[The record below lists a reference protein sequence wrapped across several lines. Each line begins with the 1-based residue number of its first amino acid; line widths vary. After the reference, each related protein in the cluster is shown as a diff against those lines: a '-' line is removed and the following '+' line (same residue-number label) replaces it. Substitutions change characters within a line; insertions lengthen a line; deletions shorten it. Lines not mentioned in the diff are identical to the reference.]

1 MEQLMSLRGYVRQLK
16 PFTEKYIPPVD
27 KVQSFFVES
36 SLSKSELEK
45 PAGAGPN
52 SGRPRIEIFADKI
65 RNNDD
70 HILNDGET
78 IVIKQITMDG
88 EKYSPKDM
96 DKLLAAFPDASKIS
110 VSDPATAWSKIAKT
124 PEYGGRGG
132 GEKISESTQELMT
145 AAIVISNKTYD
156 AQDISVEDAKKII
169 EDAKSQWSNIKGATG
184 KEALLNQFTDNWYDL
199 ATAVSSA
206 NAISGIVGTASDV
219 FWTGQSWDK
228 EIAPFNPPVKGVK
241 DYNSSDIVVKGSDGI
256 YYGFSLKKKAS
267 SGAADPT
274 LINKPITGKKSLLKP
289 IIGDRDYNLIE
300 LAKNTFFDRM
310 LMLYYPKKYKS
321 RGDMTSLSDRDRGKA
336 IRAIPNTF
344 ANDMLAG
351 RKGKNVFWYATDKLL
366 KKHAEGFVKEFL
378 KLVFRIDLN
387 DMIDADVFKFYLLTG
402 IGRQKGDAI
411 GVEPAEVKDMPSTIE
426 ALTKI
431 FDEDNLKLGTTLD
444 KKGTTKKQPWEY
456 KKGDKKAPAKLFYTI
471 YNGSDALLNIE
482 LRYKGS
488 KTAEP
493 QFQATA
499 TPVFK
504 NLMGVKK

>member
-1 MEQLMSLRGYVRQLK
+1 MERLMSLNGYVRQLK
-16 PFTEKYIPPVD
+16 SRTENYIPPVD

-36 SLSKSELEK
+36 SLSKAELEK

-52 SGRPRIEIFADKI
+52 SGRLRIEIFVDKI
-65 RNNDD
+65 KKGEE
-70 HILNDGET
+70 HILNDGKT
-78 IVIKQITMDG
+78 IVIKQITMDD
-88 EKYSPKDM
+88 ETYSPKDM
-96 DKLLAAFPDASKIS
+96 SKLLVAFPDASKIS

-124 PEYGGRGG
+124 PEYGGKGG

-169 EDAKSQWSNIKGATG
+169 EDAKSQWPKIKGTTG

-206 NAISGIVGTASDV
+206 NAINKIVGTASTV
-219 FWTGQSWDK
+219 FWTGQSWDT

-241 DYNSSDIVVKGSDGI
+241 DYNSSDIVVKGSSGV
-256 YYGFSLKKKAS
+256 YHGFSLKKKETIN
-267 SGAADPT
+267 AADPT

-289 IIGDRDYNLIE
+289 IIGDRDYGLIE

-310 LMLYYPKKYKS
+310 LLLYYPKKYKS
-321 RGDMTSLSDRDRGKA
+321 RKDITSLSDRDRGKA
-336 IRAIPNTF
+336 IRAIPNKF

-366 KKHAEGFVKEFL
+366 KKHAKGFVGEFL

-387 DMIDADVFKFYLLTG
+387 NMIDADVFKFYLLTG
-402 IGRQKGDAI
+402 IGKKRGDAI

-426 ALTKI
+426 TLTKI
-431 FDEDNLKLGTTLD
+431 FDEDNLTLGKTLD
-444 KKGTTKKQPWEY
+444 KTGSAKKQPWEY
-456 KKGDKKAPAKLFYTI
+456 KAGDKVAPAKLFYTI

-504 NLMGVKK
+504 NLMGGKK

>member
-1 MEQLMSLRGYVRQLK
+1 MEKLMSLQQYVRQVR
-16 PFTEKYIPPVD
+16 PRTESYIPPVD
-27 KVQSFFVES
+27 NVQRFFVES
-36 SLSKSELEK
+36 SLNKGELER
-45 PAGAGPN
+45 PAGSGPN

-65 RNNDD
+65 RNNED
-70 HILNDGET
+70 HILNDGST

-88 EKYSPKDM
+88 ETYGPKDM
-96 DKLLAAFPDASKIS
+96 AKMVATFPDVSKVS
-110 VSDPATAWSKIAKT
+110 VSDPATAWGKIAKT
-124 PEYGGRGG
+124 PEYGGKGG

-156 AQDISVEDAKKII
+156 AQEISVDDAKKII
-169 EDAKSQWSNIKGATG
+169 DDAKTQWSKIEGATG

-206 NAISGIVGTASDV
+206 NAINGIIGTASTV
-219 FWTGQSWDK
+219 FWTGQSWVD
-228 EIAPFNPPVKGVK
+228 EIAPYNPPVKGVK

-256 YYGFSLKKKAS
+256 YYGFSLKKKATA
-267 SGAADPT
+267 GAADPT

-289 IIGDRDYNLIE
+289 IIGDKDYNLIE

-310 LMLYYPKKYKS
+310 LLLYYPKKYKS
-321 RGDMTSLSDRDRGKA
+321 RSDITSLSDKDRGKA
-336 IRAIPNTF
+336 IRSIPNKF

-366 KKHAEGFVKEFL
+366 KKHAGDFVKEFL

-431 FDEDNLKLGTTLD
+431 FDQDNLKLGTTLD
-444 KKGTTKKQPWEY
+444 KKGTAKMQPWEY
-456 KKGDKKAPAKLFYTI
+456 KAGDKKGPAKLFYTI
-471 YNGSDALLNIE
+471 YNGTDALLNIE

-504 NLMGVKK
+504 NLLGGK